1 MAYFKN
7 KYQMQ
12 KASDE
17 EIREFFASTIF
28 EGTFSNEVKSNN
40 HADYFKGHIHSIKVN
55 GEPTNV
61 IGSYIN
67 VPTVAND
74 IAEGECTFKCR
85 VKDVVRTSPSQIN
98 FTLSPKT
105 LRSKSASKINLRIE
119 PREGELTNEDLF
131 ELWGVDDC
139 ECIGYYHF
147 DSKSGGY
154 LIDDLRKTNFDRIP
168 PYLTNKK
175 PITLWLKYPQ
185 KRIEMLVFA

>member
-61 IGSYIN
+61 IGLYIN
-67 VPTVAND
+67 LPSVAYD
-74 IAEGECTFKCR
+74 IAEGE
-85 VKDVVRTSPSQIN
+85 
-98 FTLSPKT
+98 
-105 LRSKSASKINLRIE
+105 
-119 PREGELTNEDLF
+119 
-131 ELWGVDDC
+131 
-139 ECIGYYHF
+139 
-147 DSKSGGY
+147 
-154 LIDDLRKTNFDRIP
+154 
-168 PYLTNKK
+168 
-175 PITLWLKYPQ
+175 
-185 KRIEMLVFA
+185 